1 MAAAATTVGDRSR
14 RAVRRSSLAW
24 VGTLPFLCYLG
35 IFLLLPTGI
44 VIWGAVS
51 KPTGH
56 GLTLSN
62 LKLLGGSAAR
72 GFFLNSVELS
82 AITAIVG
89 ALLGAALAYAV
100 ASGNPSG
107 VVRRVFLAGS
117 GVLAQFGGVTLAFAF
132 NAAIG
137 PSGGFLT
144 HASWYYDFP
153 QGIGLIYIYFQIPL
167 MVLVF
172 LPAVD
177 GLKVQWREATENLG
191 GSTLR
196 YWRHVGGPLLAP
208 AFLGCTLLL
217 FANALSAY
225 ATIVAWENQIS
236 YVVTQQISVAMT
248 SEVGLSSANEA
259 QVLALGMVVVVA
271 LVMTAYAL
279 FFVLP
284 IYAMVRFSLQ
294 GVKPGEYSLKAW
306 RQIASSPDLVGA
318 IEITLELAIIT
329 CVVVLLLLVPTMIW
343 VRLRVQ
349 WISRTVEFLCLLPLT
364 IPAIVLVVGL
374 APVYRTIRQH
384 AGLSALQLFWA
395 YAILALPY
403 AYRAL
408 AAGLDAIDVKTLSEA
423 ARSLGANWL
432 TVMWRVIAPNMRQ
445 ALLNATL
452 LTGALVLGEFT
463 IASLLL
469 YANLQVELYNI
480 SRATLN
486 AW

>member
-1 MAAAATTVGDRSR
+1 MA
-14 RAVRRSSLAW
+14 
-24 VGTLPFLCYLG
+24 
-35 IFLLLPTGI
+35 
-44 VIWGAVS
+44 
-51 KPTGH
+51 
-56 GLTLSN
+56 
-62 LKLLGGSAAR
+62 
-72 GFFLNSVELS
+72 E
-82 AITAIVG
+82 IT
-89 ALLGAALAYAV
+89 
-100 ASGNPSG
+100 P
-107 VVRRVFLAGS
+107 LAG
-117 GVLAQFGGVTLAFAF
+117 GVAL
-132 NAAIG
+132 
-137 PSGGFLT
+137 
-144 HASWYYDFP
+144 
-153 QGIGLIYIYFQIPL
+153 
-167 MVLVF
+167 
-172 LPAVD
+172 
-177 GLKVQWREATENLG
+177 REE
-191 GSTLR
+191 
-196 YWRHVGGPLLAP
+196 AP
-208 AFLGCTLLL
+208 APRRRMQTRRRRRLNL
-217 FANALSAY
+217 FR
-225 ATIVAWENQIS
+225 
-236 YVVTQQISVAMT
+236 YVVF
-248 SEVGLSSANEA
+248 
-259 QVLALGMVVVVA
+259 ALFG
-271 LVMTAYAL
+271 L

-306 RQIASSPDLVGA
+306 QQIASSPDLVGA
-318 IEITLELAIIT
+318 IEITLELAIST

-343 VRLRVQ
+343 VRLRVP

-486 AW
+486 AGVLFATSAAALIFTFVLLLILSFAGRRRRGRG